1 MVRGPVPVI
10 QIVYISS
17 ARGDTHV
24 QRGHILLTSRLNNER
39 DGITGLLYDDGVRFL
54 QVLEGEEQ
62 SVDATIA
69 RIKTDPRHRAVVV
82 LSRRQ
87 IEAREFGD
95 WAMASL
101 NPGVEASEVIA
112 RVGRLVM
119 GASDNVRATF
129 ESFARV
135 RSVAA

>member
-1 MVRGPVPVI
+1 MI
-10 QIVYISS
+10 QIVYIST

-24 QRGHILLTSRLNNER
+24 ERGHILLTSRRNNQR

-54 QVLEGEEQ
+54 QVLEGNMSQ
-62 SVDATIA
+62 VDAA
-69 RIKTDPRHRAVVV
+69 YERIKADPRHRAVVV
-82 LSRRQ
+82 LSRRP
-87 IEAREFGD
+87 IDAREFGD

-101 NPGVEASEVIA
+101 SPGVEAGEVMD
-112 RVGRLVM
+112 RVGRLVA

>member
-1 MVRGPVPVI
+1 MI
-10 QIVYISS
+10 QIVYIST

-24 QRGHILLTSRLNNER
+24 ERGHILLTSRRNNQR

-54 QVLEGEEQ
+54 QVLEGDMSQ
-62 SVDATIA
+62 VDAA
-69 RIKTDPRHRAVVV
+69 YERIKADPRHRAVVV
-82 LSRRQ
+82 LSRRP
-87 IEAREFGD
+87 IDTREFGD

-101 NPGVEASEVIA
+101 SPGVEAGEVMD
-112 RVGRLVM
+112 RVGRLVA

-135 RSVAA
+135 RSAAA

>member
-1 MVRGPVPVI
+1 MI
-10 QIVYISS
+10 QIVYIST

-24 QRGHILLTSRLNNER
+24 ERGHILLTSRRNNQR

-54 QVLEGEEQ
+54 QVLEGEMAQ
-62 SVDATIA
+62 VDAAYA
-69 RIKTDPRHRAVVV
+69 RIKSDPRHRAVVV

-101 NPGVEASEVIA
+101 TPGVEAGEVMD
-112 RVGRLVM
+112 RVGRLVA

>member
-1 MVRGPVPVI
+1 MI
-10 QIVYISS
+10 QIVYIST

-24 QRGHILLTSRLNNER
+24 ERGHILLTSRRNNER

-54 QVLEGEEQ
+54 QVLEGEMEQ
-62 SVDATIA
+62 VDAAFA
-69 RIKTDPRHRAVVV
+69 RIKVDPRHRAVVV
-82 LSRRQ
+82 LSRRA
-87 IEAREFGD
+87 IDVREFGD

-101 NPGVEASEVIA
+101 TPGVEAGEVMD
-112 RVGRLVM
+112 RVGRLVA

>member
-1 MVRGPVPVI
+1 MI
-10 QIVYISS
+10 QIVYIST

-24 QRGHILLTSRLNNER
+24 ERGHILLTSRRNNQR

-54 QVLEGEEQ
+54 QVLEGDMSQ
-62 SVDATIA
+62 VDSAYE
-69 RIKTDPRHRAVVV
+69 RIKADPRHRAVVV
-82 LSRRQ
+82 LSRRP
-87 IEAREFGD
+87 IDAREFGD

-101 NPGVEASEVIA
+101 SPGVEAGEVMD
-112 RVGRLVM
+112 RVGRLVA